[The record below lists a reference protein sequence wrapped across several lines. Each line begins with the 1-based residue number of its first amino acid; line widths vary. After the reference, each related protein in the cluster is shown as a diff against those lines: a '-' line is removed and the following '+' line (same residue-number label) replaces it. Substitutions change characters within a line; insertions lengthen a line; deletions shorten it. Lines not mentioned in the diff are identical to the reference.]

1 MIDSLV
7 QEAKK
12 KIGAVLSEKHQLDDN
27 QLDELF
33 KICKSSLTDTMKGYV
48 FKGKVGEL
56 VKIFTAGGPID
67 TNHAIVQEN
76 ITKLNKE
83 IEHKMSFSAAQA
95 SSISNTLIPEIIA
108 FFSEKFANQGVQ
120 FLWIWGII
128 EYIQYLWKRLVEIM
142 PHFISLF

>member
-108 FFSEKFANQGVQ
+108 FFSEKFAASGKSKDMKGLADFFGFGGLSSIFNIFG
-120 FLWIWGII
+120 
-128 EYIQYLWKRLVEIM
+128 K
-142 PHFISLF
+142 